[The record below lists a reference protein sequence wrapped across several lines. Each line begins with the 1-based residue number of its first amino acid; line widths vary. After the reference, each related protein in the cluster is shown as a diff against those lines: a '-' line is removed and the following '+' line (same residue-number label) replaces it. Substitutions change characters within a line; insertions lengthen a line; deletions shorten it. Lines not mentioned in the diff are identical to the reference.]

1 MSSYVKPPLGVMPK
15 YIWDEKRIDEL
26 REAIQRYL
34 KGFYS
39 IPIEWVDEY
48 NKLIGEQD
56 ERNKVIKKHNDEL
69 QKNRR

>member
-1 MSSYVKPPLGVMPK
+1 MPK